1 MTSQVIAK
9 RYAKA
14 FFEVAREHDK
24 LKAYGDEL
32 AHIAKFLVDNQ
43 ELKHAL
49 LNPAIGIVE
58 KKDLWSTILKR
69 LELAPMSYNF
79 LMVLMDH
86 SRLSQLEGVVTS
98 YFELLDE
105 EQGIKRATVKIAA
118 PLKEDILQRLTKSL
132 EALAKARII
141 VDVKEDPSLIGGL
154 TAQIGDL
161 VFDGSVKNE
170 LARLKDSL
178 TRGN

>member
-14 FFEVAREHDK
+14 LFEVAKDDGK
-24 LKAYGDEL
+24 LKAYGDEI
-32 AHIAKFLVDNQ
+32 ADIAKLLADNH
-43 ELKHAL
+43 ELKQAL
-49 LNPAIGIVE
+49 LNPAIGVIE
-58 KKDLWSTILKR
+58 KKDLWSAILKR

-86 SRLSQLEGVVTS
+86 SRLSQLNGVVAS

-105 EQGIKRATVKIAA
+105 DQGIKRATVKTAV
-118 PLKEDILQRLTKSL
+118 PLKEDMLQRLTKSL